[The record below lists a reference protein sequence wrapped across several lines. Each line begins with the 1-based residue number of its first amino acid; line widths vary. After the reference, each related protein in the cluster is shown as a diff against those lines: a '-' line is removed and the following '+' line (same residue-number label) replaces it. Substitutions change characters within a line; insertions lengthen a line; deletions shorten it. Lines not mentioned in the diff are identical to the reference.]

1 MQAVIGY
8 IYLLAIPDAA
18 FHESTNRMY
27 AFNPGYLPPGKDGT
41 FPPPPA
47 EKRKL
52 IACRWGY
59 RMAALTD
66 WPLDRPDAY
75 IFTKEAVKESGL
87 RVVRTYRLVNPA
99 IDDPTEPR
107 AASPPLP
114 AG

>member
-1 MQAVIGY
+1 MQAGIGY

-27 AFNPGYLPPGKDGT
+27 AFN
-41 FPPPPA
+41 
-47 EKRKL
+47 
-52 IACRWGY
+52 
-59 RMAALTD
+59 
-66 WPLDRPDAY
+66 RPDAY